1 MFFTTDLDSK
11 ILSLPSLT
19 WRPMGELL
27 IVIFVRV
34 DGNTIVRDHCHLTG
48 VNGGAAYESCNLN
61 YKVPKFLP
69 MIFHNM
75 VGYDAHLFIKNR
87 LA

>member
-1 MFFTTDLDSK
+1 MEANGRATHCHICEGQFK
-11 ILSLPSLT
+11 
-19 WRPMGELL
+19 
-27 IVIFVRV
+27 